1 MNSEKG
7 LLYNFTGNGKG
18 KTSAALGIA
27 LRALGWNWKIAVLQF
42 LKSDMET
49 GEQRFFR
56 KYFPDVIFEDLGLG
70 LTNIP
75 GDHSGYASRGWEK
88 AREMLQHFDGE
99 LLILDELNVAL
110 ALGYLDPQEVV
121 QALRNRQ
128 ENLNVVITGRN
139 SPPELLAI
147 SDLISDISEIK
158 HPFQRGVMA
167 CEGLDF

>member
-121 QALRNRQ
+121 QALRNCQQLWWR
-128 ENLNVVITGRN
+128 ITSGN
-139 SPPELLAI
+139 DDIQVFLAI
-147 SDLISDISEIK
+147 S
-158 HPFQRGVMA
+158 
-167 CEGLDF
+167 

>member
-1 MNSEKG
+1 
-7 LLYNFTGNGKG
+7 
-18 KTSAALGIA
+18 
-27 LRALGWNWKIAVLQF
+27 
-42 LKSDMET
+42 
-49 GEQRFFR
+49 
-56 KYFPDVIFEDLGLG
+56 
-70 LTNIP
+70 
-75 GDHSGYASRGWEK
+75 
-88 AREMLQHFDGE
+88 MLQHFDGE